1 MRNYAPYLIY
11 LAVLARTAG
20 WGVDSFPV
28 PPLVWILLIVF
39 GAILATEPAITRR
52 LAWYPRLY
60 ALVQSGLVIAMLY
73 TAPGMDI
80 LSMLFFPLSFQVVQ
94 YFGERI
100 GFAWIGVF
108 SLAMAGT
115 FLFGMETAPGILM
128 LLLGTGSNAL
138 MGGYAGLIRR
148 TDSKRRANQ
157 KMFAELQAAYRTL
170 KDSAAREA
178 QLAAGKER
186 RRLVRELHDSLT
198 QTLFSMNLAVQAA
211 QLSPDKTASLIR
223 LQDLSRSAAAEV
235 QTLVGAGP
243 ARSPAADELIP
254 ALRQLAEERRTR
266 DRLAIELEITGAR
279 DLPGLA
285 AANLYR
291 ITQEALNNVARHA
304 GACRVFVRLQ
314 LDSRPISLEV
324 EDTGTGFDLGA
335 QDRSRRFGLTGME
348 ERAREMDWDLEIFS
362 APGRGTRIRVRER
375 ME

>member
-1 MRNYAPYLIY
+1 MRNYAPYLIFI
-11 LAVLARTAG
+11 AVLARTAG

-28 PPLVWILLIVF
+28 PTPVWILLIVF
-39 GAILATEPAITRR
+39 GVILATEPFVTRR

-80 LSMLFFPLSFQVVQ
+80 LSMLFFPLSFQAVQ

-115 FLFGMETAPGILM
+115 FFFGMEPAPGILM
-128 LLLGTGSNAL
+128 ILLGTGSNVL
-138 MGGYAGLIRR
+138 MGSYAGLIRR
-148 TDSKRRANQ
+148 TDSSRRGNQ
-157 KMFAELQAAYRTL
+157 KMFAELQAAYRAL
-170 KDSAAREA
+170 KDSAAREE

-211 QLSPDKTASLIR
+211 QLSSEKKVSLIR

-235 QTLVGAGP
+235 QTLVGANP
-243 ARSPAADELIP
+243 PRTAAADDLVP
-254 ALRQLAEERRTR
+254 ALRQLVEERRTR
-266 DRLAIELEITGAR
+266 DRLKIELEISGAK

-291 ITQEALNNVARHA
+291 ITQEALNNAARHA

-314 LDSRPISLEV
+314 FDPRPACLEV

-335 QDRSRRFGLTGME
+335 QDRSHRFGLTGME
-348 ERAREMDWDLEIFS
+348 ERAREMGWDLAIES

-375 ME
+375 V

>member
-1 MRNYAPYLIY
+1 MRHYAPYLIFI
-11 LAVLARTAG
+11 AVLARTAG

-28 PPLVWILLIVF
+28 PPLVWILLVVF
-39 GAILATEPAITRR
+39 GAILATEPVVTGR

-80 LSMLFFPLSFQVVQ
+80 LSMLFFPLSFQAVQ

-115 FLFGMETAPGILM
+115 FLFGMEPAPGILM
-128 LLLGTGSNAL
+128 ILLGTGSNAL

-148 TDSKRRANQ
+148 TDSSRRANQ
-157 KMFAELQAAYRTL
+157 KMFAELQAAYRAL
-170 KDSAAREA
+170 KDSAARET
-178 QLAAGKER
+178 QLAAGVER

-211 QLSPDKTASLIR
+211 QLSSDKKASLIR

-266 DRLAIELEITGAR
+266 DRLTINLEITGTK
-279 DLPGLA
+279 DLPGLV

-304 GACRVFVRLQ
+304 GACRVSVRLQ
-314 LDSRPISLEV
+314 LASRPISLEV
-324 EDTGTGFDLGA
+324 EDTGTGFELGA

-348 ERAREMDWDLEIFS
+348 ERAREMGWDLAIFS
-362 APGRGTRIRVRER
+362 TPGRGTRIRVRER